1 MFEYMIN
8 KNTTLKEALTIKEG
22 LTDVD
27 FLFIKEIILGR
38 PLQQVSSEDPTVS
51 NSNLLYNAHLLF
63 Y

>member
-8 KNTTLKEALTIKEG
+8 KNTTLKEDLTKEG
-22 LTDVD
+22 LTNED

-51 NSNLLYNAHLLF
+51 NSNLLYNVHLLF

>member
-8 KNTTLKEALTIKEG
+8 NNAALKEALTKEG
-22 LTDVD
+22 LTDED

-51 NSNLLYNAHLLF
+51 NSNLLYNVHLLF
-63 Y
+63 